1 MMPGYANAYALGPS
15 LLYPADPFWAGFLG
29 RVGPVHEFDTVE
41 AFDVAAVMGAMS
53 GASVFLMRHLADW
66 YVGRGLDPALA
77 RRLVAEVLRGNAE
90 VLLRSD
96 EGLDAIT
103 AGVTTKGGITEQ
115 LVGILRDRGALSAW
129 DEAMDGVFARMVGRK
144 DQS

>member
-1 MMPGYANAYALGPS
+1 MLHQKNNA
-15 LLYPADPFWAGFLG
+15 
-29 RVGPVHEFDTVE
+29 VIV
-41 AFDVAAVMGAMS
+41 
-53 GASVFLMRHLADW
+53 
-66 YVGRGLDPALA
+66 RG
-77 RRLVAEVLRGNAE
+77 LRGNAE

-129 DEAMDGVFARMVGRK
+129 DEAMDGVFARMVGR
-144 DQS
+144 